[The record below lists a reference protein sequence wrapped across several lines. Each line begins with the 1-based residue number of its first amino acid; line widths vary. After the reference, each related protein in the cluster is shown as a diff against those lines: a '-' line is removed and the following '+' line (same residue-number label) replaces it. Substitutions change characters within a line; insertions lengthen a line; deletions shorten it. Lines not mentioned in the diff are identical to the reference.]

1 MPRTDPDI
9 DQLKL
14 VYASV
19 AKLNDLVMITE
30 AGPADPSNPKIVY
43 LNDAFEILTGYSR
56 ADVMGKSPRLLL
68 GMASQLTE
76 LIRIREAIEQLLPV
90 RAELIIYRKDGSLLW
105 VDLDAMP
112 VKQDT
117 QKIQHWITVAR
128 VINKRKVAEKIE
140 YLAFY
145 DPLTRL
151 PNRHLLMDRLEL
163 ALSGNQNSDEGV
175 NTPASGALMFIDLD
189 NFKVL
194 NDTLGHATGDLLL
207 RKVAIRLS
215 ACVRLR
221 DTVARLGGDEFVVML
236 ENLPADLALATEY
249 SRKVGEKILLSL
261 SEPYDLMSAQHDSTC
276 SIGITLFGKRQQ
288 NVSDVLKQADLAMYQ
303 AKTDGRNSLRFF
315 DPAMQAVVNA
325 NAAINSELRQS
336 LRRGDFVIHY
346 QPQVGRDSKMF
357 GVEALIRW
365 QHPERGLVH
374 PNEFITQ
381 AEESG
386 LILPLGKWV
395 LETACDQLAS
405 WALREETR
413 HLTVSVNVS
422 VRQFRQPEFVEL
434 VMMTINNLGVNASKL
449 KLELTES
456 LLATGMDVT
465 IAKMGMLKDIG
476 VTLSID
482 DFGIGY
488 SSLSHL
494 KHLPIDQLKIDRTF
508 VRDILTDPND
518 AAIARTIIGLA
529 QSLGL
534 DVMAEGVETEA
545 QRALLDRFG
554 CGCYQGHLF
563 CKALP
568 IDELEVFMHEHDIAI
583 SQAASL

>member
-494 KHLPIDQLKIDRTF
+494 KHLPLDQLKIDRTF

>member
-1 MPRTDPDI
+1 MQRTDPDI
-9 DQLKL
+9 DQLRL

-30 AGPADPSNPKIVY
+30 AGPANPSDPKIVY
-43 LNDAFEILTGYSR
+43 LNDAFETLTGFSR
-56 ADVMGKSPRLLL
+56 ADMLGKSPRLLL

-76 LIRIREAIEQLLPV
+76 LERIREAARQLLPV

-105 VDLDAMP
+105 VELDAMP
-112 VKQDT
+112 VKQDR
-117 QKIQHWITVAR
+117 KNMQHWVTVAR

-145 DPLTRL
+145 DALTRL
-151 PNRHLLMDRLEL
+151 PNRQLLMDRLEL
-163 ALSGNQNSDEGV
+163 ALSENHNSDEGITTTA
-175 NTPASGALMFIDLD
+175 NGALMFIDLD

-236 ENLPADLALATEY
+236 ESLPTDPALATEY

-261 SEPYDLMSAQHDSTC
+261 SEPYDLLSAQHDSTC
-276 SIGITLFGKRQQ
+276 SIGITMFSKQQQ
-288 NVSDVLKQADLAMYQ
+288 NVSDLLRQADLAMYQ
-303 AKTDGRNSLRFF
+303 AKADGRNSLRFF
-315 DPAMQAVVNA
+315 DPAMQAAVNA
-325 NAAINSELRQS
+325 NAAMHSELRQS
-336 LRRGDFVIHY
+336 LRKGDFLVHY
-346 QPQVGRDSKMF
+346 QPQVGRNAHMF
-357 GVEALIRW
+357 GVEALVRW
-365 QHPERGLVH
+365 QHPQRGLVY
-374 PNEFITQ
+374 PNEFIAQ

-405 WALREETR
+405 WALREETL
-413 HLTVSVNVS
+413 HLTISVNVS
-422 VRQFRQPEFVEL
+422 VRQFRQPEFVEF
-434 VMMTINNLGVNASKL
+434 VMTTIQTFGIDASKL
-449 KLELTES
+449 KLELTET

-465 IAKMGMLKDIG
+465 IEKMGMLKDVG

-494 KHLPIDQLKIDRTF
+494 KHLPLDQLKIDRSF

-568 IDELEVFMHEHDIAI
+568 IADLEDFMRQQNTLL
-583 SQAASL
+583 SQTGSV